1 MDKRT
6 PSTRED
12 AAAFR
17 FATPCCGTRPHFGM
31 RFEGPA
37 YMQSEVVDT
46 IECFTCDNSWHAD
59 GSPYQI
65 RTEPAVPNHPGETSR
80 WEFFDHGEVSREHAH
95 AQGSALDA
103 DRAVRRDEE
112 KR

>member
-1 MDKRT
+1 YLSSLRLRRSPRSTLFPYTTLFRSRVADRRPDRGLSAPGDPVPAHWGGMDKRT

-46 IECFTCDNSWHAD
+46 IEI
-59 GSPYQI
+59 G
-65 RTEPAVPNHPGETSR
+65 R
-80 WEFFDHGEVSREHAH
+80 AH
-95 AQGSALDA
+95 
-103 DRAVRRDEE
+103 V
-112 KR
+112 